1 MKISTSQSPTPEEP
15 NNNTAKETEP
25 RQRPLP
31 FYEDDLVARVRAAR
45 EAAQREMESFGDV
58 SEYEVRKIYGQR
70 TDLRY
75 DDVDFPPYSENTEAK
90 QAGDDPSDEEA

>member
-1 MKISTSQSPTPEEP
+1 MKISTSQSPAPEEP
-15 NNNTAKETEP
+15 NNKATKETES

-45 EAAQREMESFGDV
+45 EEAERKMREFGDV

-75 DDVDFPPYSENTEAK
+75 DDEDFPAYSEDTEIK
-90 QAGDDPSDEEA
+90 QAEDDSGDKEA

>member
-1 MKISTSQSPTPEEP
+1 MKISTSQSPTPEDP
-15 NNNTAKETEP
+15 NNNTAKETES

-45 EAAQREMESFGDV
+45 AEAERKMMEFGHP
-58 SEYEVRKIYGQR
+58 SEYVITKIQGQR

-75 DDVDFPPYSENTEAK
+75 DDEDFPAYSEETEIE
-90 QAGDDPSDEEA
+90 QAGDDSGDKEA

>member
-1 MKISTSQSPTPEEP
+1 MKISTSQSPAPEEP
-15 NNNTAKETEP
+15 DNNTAKETES

-45 EAAQREMESFGDV
+45 EAAEREMRKFGKV
-58 SEYEVRKIYGQR
+58 SEYEVRKVYGQR

-75 DDVDFPPYSENTEAK
+75 DDEDFPAYSEETPPK
-90 QAGDDPSDEEA
+90 PAGDDSSNEEA

>member
-1 MKISTSQSPTPEEP
+1 VKISTSQSPAPEEP
-15 NNNTAKETEP
+15 NNKTAKETEP

-45 EAAQREMESFGDV
+45 AEAERKMQEFGSV
-58 SEYEVRKIYGQR
+58 SEYEVRKIYGKR

-75 DDVDFPPYSENTEAK
+75 DDEDFPAYSENSESK
-90 QAGDDPSDEEA
+90 RAGDDSGDKEA